1 MASGA
6 RRDLTIAYVNYGE
19 QSGVTASVTEALEAR
34 GHRVVPVF
42 GRGPLELRDRV
53 TGQPRVT
60 PAVLLHLAAAAA
72 RFGDRALSYR
82 WNTPFAFD
90 AHSRFVGEMLG
101 GLPLAPD
108 VVLQNGALFAP
119 GQPPSRP
126 YVVYLDHTRALAER
140 RGAEPAA
147 GLPAPPRWGEDWHA
161 LERTTYRGA
170 AALAAFSRHAA
181 RSVVEDYGVPMERV
195 HVVGA
200 GASVVPRS
208 VEREDDGQTVLFIGR
223 DFGRKGGPVL
233 LDAFARLRRARPRA
247 RLLVIGPRRMQLMPE
262 GVLQLGPEP
271 IEALPGLFARAT
283 VFALPALREPFG
295 LAFLDAM
302 ACAVPCVGTALE
314 AIPEIVEH
322 GRTGLLVPPADAAA
336 LTAALERLLSRRDEA
351 RAMGARGR
359 DRVLARFTWPQVARR
374 LSDVLSAAA
383 SLSDRR
389 RRPIGAARRRGAGEP
404 NDPHPSPRW
413 GRGPTPQWR

>member
-1 MASGA
+1 MRES
-6 RRDLTIAYVNYGE
+6 RRHLTIAYIHYGE

-34 GHRVVPVF
+34 GHRVIPVF

-53 TGQPRVT
+53 TGRPRVT

-72 RFGDRALSYR
+72 RFGDRALGYR

-90 AHSRFVGEMLG
+90 VHSGFVGEMLA

-119 GQPPSRP
+119 GRPPLRP

-140 RGAEPAA
+140 HGAEPAA
-147 GLPAPPRWGEDWHA
+147 GLPAPPAWGEAWRA
-161 LERTTYRGA
+161 REGETYRGA

-181 RSVVEDYGVPMERV
+181 RSAVEDYGAAAERT

-200 GASVVPRS
+200 GANVLPRE
-208 VEREDDGQTVLFIGR
+208 VERADDGETVLFVGR
-223 DFGRKGGPVL
+223 DFERKGGPVL
-233 LDAFARLRRARPRA
+233 LDAFVRLRRARPRA
-247 RLLVIGPRRMQLMPE
+247 RLLVVGPRRLRLMPE

-271 IEALPGLFARAT
+271 LEALPGLFARAS

-302 ACAVPCVGTALE
+302 ACAVPCVGTRVE
-314 AIPEIVEH
+314 AIPELVEH
-322 GRTGLLVPPADAAA
+322 GRTGLLVPPADPVA
-336 LTAALERLLSRRDEA
+336 LAAALERLLARRDEA

-359 DRVLARFTWPQVARR
+359 ERVLARFTWSEVARR
-374 LSDVLSAAA
+374 LGDVLAEA
-383 SLSDRR
+383 L
-389 RRPIGAARRRGAGEP
+389 RGAGPRAGSARGRPAGRAGRPARDGEGR
-404 NDPHPSPRW
+404 DQHPFL
-413 GRGPTPQWR
+413 G